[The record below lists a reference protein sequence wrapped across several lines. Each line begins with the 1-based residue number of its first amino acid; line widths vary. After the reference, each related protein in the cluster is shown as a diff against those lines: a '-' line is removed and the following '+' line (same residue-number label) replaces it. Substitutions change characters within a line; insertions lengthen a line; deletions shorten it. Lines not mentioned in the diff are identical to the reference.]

1 MSIVAGRSLPQ
12 APRFARAIA
21 EVEPDAADG
30 RAGDLTETGRVPEL
44 PASFSLHLPLVV
56 EAMRWALPP
65 TSTPLGKMCA
75 YHLGWAGPDGEPAE
89 GGGGKLFRAALTLWA
104 CEACRGE
111 ADWAVPAAAAVELVH
126 NFTLV
131 HDDIQDR
138 DETRRHRPTVWS
150 VWGEAQGINAG
161 DGLYAT
167 AYVALLAPG
176 PRADRRMRAARCLS
190 CAVVEVI
197 EGQCLD
203 LALEG
208 RPDMPR
214 STYMRLVT
222 GKTGAL
228 LGACM
233 EMGAILA
240 GAPQR
245 TVTRLRNAGR
255 LLGEAF
261 QIRDDWLGTFGDP
274 SRTGKGSVS
283 DLARRKLTYPVV
295 SAYSR
300 ASRGEQRE
308 LLDLYAEP
316 DGELSERRIRDL
328 LEGLGEPGGTA
339 TAAAHAAQ
347 QAIAAVTDAGL
358 EPRWMEEFS
367 QVARFAAHRVA

>member
-1 MSIVAGRSLPQ
+1 MSIAADLSP
-12 APRFARAIA
+12 AARGIA
-21 EVEPDAADG
+21 EVDPEGVEPEGAAP
-30 RAGDLTETGRVPEL
+30 ALPE
-44 PASFSLHLPLVV
+44 SLSRHLPLVV

-65 TSTPLGKMCA
+65 ASSPLGKMCA
-75 YHLGWAGPDGEPAE
+75 YHLGWAGPDGEPSS

-104 CEACRGE
+104 CQACGGD

-131 HDDIQDR
+131 HDDIQDG
-138 DETRRHRPTVWS
+138 DETRRHRPTVWA
-150 VWGEAQGINAG
+150 VWGQPQGINAG
-161 DGLYAT
+161 DGLFAT

-176 PRADRRMRAARCLS
+176 PRADRAMRAARCLS
-190 CAVVEVI
+190 QAVVEVI
-197 EGQCLD
+197 EGQSLD

-228 LGACM
+228 LGACL
-233 EMGAILA
+233 EMGGLMA

-245 TVTRLRNAGR
+245 TVTRLRTAGR

-274 SRTGKGSVS
+274 DKTGKGRAS

-300 ASRGEQRE
+300 ASRAEQRE
-308 LLDLYAEP
+308 LVELYAAP
-316 DGELSERRIRDL
+316 DGELSEQRIREL
-328 LEGLGEPGGTA
+328 MHAVGEPDG
-339 TAAAHAAQ
+339 TAAAAAHS
-347 QAIAAVTDAGL
+347 ARAAVIAASGCGL
-358 EPRWMEEFS
+358 EPRWEAEF
-367 QVARFAAHRVA
+367 AAIADFAAHRVT